1 MRIKAFKAY
10 RPPLEL
16 TEKLAS
22 LPYDVY
28 SVEEA
33 RELTVNNPYAFL
45 HVSIPAVDLPE
56 GTPEKDESV
65 YRKAGENFKTFLEK
79 GYLVQDEQPGLFLY
93 RQIMGHH
100 HQRGLV
106 AVSHVDDYDKE
117 LIKKHEHTR
126 AAPEEDRTR
135 HIEALNAQAGPVF
148 LTYRDVP
155 EINAILDET
164 EKGEPLFDFT
174 APDGIQH
181 AAWRVADPDRLV
193 QLFAQIPVD
202 YIADGHHRAS
212 AAARVARERRA
223 AHPEH
228 TGDEEYNWFLTVL
241 FPASQLQILPYNRCI
256 ADLQGLTPDQLLE
269 TIRCAGFAIRETNL
283 TRPDKPGMICMYLD
297 GKWYEMTCPEVASDD
312 PVQTMD
318 VSILQNLVLAP
329 ILGIEDPRKNPRASF
344 VGGIRGPEELVK
356 RVNSGRDAVAFS
368 MYPTDIRQLMDVADA
383 NQVMPPK
390 STWFEPK
397 LRSGLFVHV
406 LDD

>member
-33 RELTVNNPYAFL
+33 RELTVDNPYAFL

-56 GTPEKDESV
+56 DTPEKDESV
-65 YRKAGENFKTFLEK
+65 YQKAGENFQAFIAKD
-79 GYLVQDEQPGLFLY
+79 YLIQDEKPGLFLY
-93 RQIMGHH
+93 RQIMGKH

-155 EINAILDET
+155 EINDILADI
-164 EKGEPLFDFT
+164 EKSEPLFDFT

-181 AAWRVADPDRLV
+181 AAWRIPETARLV
-193 QLFAQIPVD
+193 QLFAAIPVD

-228 TGDEEYNWFLTVL
+228 AGDEEYNWFLTVL
-241 FPASQLQILPYNRCI
+241 FPSTQLQILPYNRCI
-256 ADLQGLTPDQLLE
+256 ADLQGLTPKELIE
-269 TIRCAGFAIRETNL
+269 AIRLAGFTVRETTL
-283 TRPDKPGMICMYLD
+283 TKPDKPGMICMYLA
-297 GKWYEMTCPEVASDD
+297 GKWYEMGCPKVDSAD

-318 VSILQNLVLAP
+318 VSLLQNRVLAP
-329 ILGIEDPRKNPRASF
+329 ILGIDDPRKNPRASF
-344 VGGIRGPEELVK
+344 VGGIRGPEELKK
-356 RVNSGRDAVAFS
+356 RVESGRDAVAFS

-383 NQVMPPK
+383 NLVMPPK

-397 LRSGLFVHV
+397 LRSGLFVHA
-406 LDD
+406 LE

>member
-33 RELTVNNPYAFL
+33 RELTADNPHAFL
-45 HVSIPAVDLPE
+45 HISIPAVDLPE
-56 GTPEKDESV
+56 DTPEKDESV
-65 YRKAGENFKTFLEK
+65 YQKAGENFQTFITK

-93 RQIMGHH
+93 RQIMGKHA
-100 HQRGLV
+100 QRGLV
-106 AVSHVDDYDKE
+106 AVSHVNDYDKE

-155 EINAILDET
+155 EINDLLSEI
-164 EKGEPLFDFT
+164 EKTEPLFDFT

-181 AAWRVADPDRLV
+181 AAWRIPETERLV
-193 QLFAQIPVD
+193 QLFDAIPVD

-212 AAARVARERRA
+212 AASRVARERRA

-228 TGDEEYNWFLTVL
+228 SGDEEYNWFLTVL
-241 FPASQLQILPYNRCI
+241 FPATQLQILPYNRCI
-256 ADLQGLTPDQLLE
+256 ADLQGLTPNELLE
-269 TIRCAGFAIRETNL
+269 AIRLAGFALRETTL
-283 TRPDKPGMICMYLD
+283 TKPDKPGTICMYLA
-297 GKWYEMTCPEVASDD
+297 GKWYEMTCPEVDSSD

-318 VSILQNLVLAP
+318 VSILQNRVLAP
-329 ILGIEDPRKNPRASF
+329 ILGIDDPRKNPRASF
-344 VGGIRGPEELVK
+344 VGGIRGPEELKK
-356 RVNSGRDAVAFS
+356 RVDSGRDAVAFS
-368 MYPTDIRQLMDVADA
+368 MYPTDIRKLMDVADA
-383 NQVMPPK
+383 NLVMPPK

-397 LRSGLFVHV
+397 LRSGLFVHA
-406 LDD
+406 LD